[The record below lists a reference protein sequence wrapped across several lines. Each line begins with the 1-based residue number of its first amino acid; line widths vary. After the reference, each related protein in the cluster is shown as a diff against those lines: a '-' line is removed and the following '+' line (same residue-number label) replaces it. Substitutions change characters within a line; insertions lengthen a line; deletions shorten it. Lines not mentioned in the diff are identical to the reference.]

1 MVIYL
6 LRIYFGGK
14 DMKKKRLIIFLPFV
28 LLFLFNSY
36 SEVFPLNNNKP
47 KKILYINSYYK
58 DHPIESEITKG
69 ITESFKK
76 DNKCII
82 YTEYMDNRIFTDN
95 GSYFKTYIKEKYKDE
110 DIDLIITA
118 KDEALRFI
126 DLNSKEIFK
135 KSIPVVFC
143 AINNYNN
150 SVEPY
155 SKNYSGITEK
165 VQIES
170 TFRLARQLNE
180 NLENAIF
187 IANNKSDIE
196 YQEEYKRIK
205 NTYKDKVKFFI
216 IDDKN
221 LFSIIERI
229 KPIKQNSAIFFQ
241 GEYFDKNG
249 QYLSSSTSIK
259 ILNENLS
266 IPIYSYWFAY
276 KNFDIVGGD
285 MKSSYRQGVMA
296 GNLAKDILYKNTK
309 EKKII
314 NETIKDYISENYNNF
329 MLGHNYVTEKEKGD
343 YNKEY
348 IYTINSKILH
358 KNNFNVHNLK
368 VDYMLLGESKTH
380 KYKREQLLK
389 IIYIIATFFFIVI
402 IMFLVNIFLKKK
414 DKNKFLKVIEKNEQV
429 LEEVLTQERQRNELF
444 ANISHEFR
452 TPLNVLYNTI
462 QLIEYELSSIDS
474 LEEKVIVK
482 NRLPIIKHNCY
493 RLLRLGNNFI
503 KVTEIENN
511 LMKLNLEKVNIVYVI
526 EDLVQ
531 EVVIYSKEKNIDRK
545 IIFDTYIEEK
555 LIYVDKEKIEKV
567 LLNLISNCV
576 KFSVDG
582 DTIEVILK
590 EEEDSIKIILK
601 DNGIGISEEDIED
614 IFNKFSKVDKSLNRT
629 KEGSGVGLFIVKN
642 LLEFI
647 EAKFNIYSKK
657 GEGTIFNIEIPIK
670 NIDDNEVSNIGI
682 IVEDIT
688 IADKVRIEFS
698 DIYI

>member
-1 MVIYL
+1 
-6 LRIYFGGK
+6 
-14 DMKKKRLIIFLPFV
+14 
-28 LLFLFNSY
+28 
-36 SEVFPLNNNKP
+36 
-47 KKILYINSYYK
+47 
-58 DHPIESEITKG
+58 
-69 ITESFKK
+69 
-76 DNKCII
+76 
-82 YTEYMDNRIFTDN
+82 
-95 GSYFKTYIKEKYKDE
+95 
-110 DIDLIITA
+110 
-118 KDEALRFI
+118 
-126 DLNSKEIFK
+126 
-135 KSIPVVFC
+135 
-143 AINNYNN
+143 
-150 SVEPY
+150 
-155 SKNYSGITEK
+155 
-165 VQIES
+165 
-170 TFRLARQLNE
+170 
-180 NLENAIF
+180 
-187 IANNKSDIE
+187 
-196 YQEEYKRIK
+196 
-205 NTYKDKVKFFI
+205 
-216 IDDKN
+216 
-221 LFSIIERI
+221 
-229 KPIKQNSAIFFQ
+229 
-241 GEYFDKNG
+241 
-249 QYLSSSTSIK
+249 
-259 ILNENLS
+259 
-266 IPIYSYWFAY
+266 
-276 KNFDIVGGD
+276 
-285 MKSSYRQGVMA
+285 
-296 GNLAKDILYKNTK
+296 
-309 EKKII
+309 
-314 NETIKDYISENYNNF
+314 
-329 MLGHNYVTEKEKGD
+329 
-343 YNKEY
+343 
-348 IYTINSKILH
+348 
-358 KNNFNVHNLK
+358 
-368 VDYMLLGESKTH
+368 
-380 KYKREQLLK
+380 
-389 IIYIIATFFFIVI
+389 
-402 IMFLVNIFLKKK
+402 MFLVNIFLKKK
-414 DKNKFLKVIEKNEQV
+414 DKNKFLKVIEKKEQV